1 MTDKSKGRKDPAA
14 ESAEGQGVNHFD
26 AWLADAKKKGDPGD
40 KTPAKPEAAELG
52 GDDRSPWLGD
62 EKPKDAAGGEEQK
75 PWFLREEPRKPSY
88 ARPPDPD
95 RGLTPHYGDKEVVFF
110 DNRRAPRVLIT
121 PNAYKRMCLYVEL
134 AEKEVGWLGTVVMT
148 RNGDFLIDHTYLLEQ
163 EVTATETELSAEGQA
178 KLVEDL
184 LKKGEP
190 GFEEVNRLRFWG
202 HSHVR
207 MGTSPSG
214 TDESTMKR
222 FYEEGLPW
230 YVRGIFNK
238 KGRAEFCIF
247 LYEQGLR
254 INDVDWFVVDPATGN
269 TLLEYERPSLFGGK
283 RKRWKKVPKPE
294 PKEGEDKETHERIWG
309 WRDNYALVEVEQEKK
324 PAPAE
329 LAIDDALR
337 AEVKAEFELKV
348 KERKF
353 FSLWDTLFGS
363 GDDDKA
369 KKKGEAPASTD
380 SSSDTGGDAAKN
392 AAAPTGPEDP
402 ADKPGS
408 K

>member
-14 ESAEGQGVNHFD
+14 AEAEGKSGEHFD
-26 AWLADAKKKGDPGD
+26 AWLADAKRKGDTGE

-62 EKPKDAAGGEEQK
+62 KQQTDGAGEEQK
-75 PWFLREEPRKPSY
+75 PWFLREEPRKPTY
-88 ARPPDPD
+88 VRPPDPD
-95 RGLTPHYGDKEVVFF
+95 RELTPHTGDKEVVFF
-110 DNRRAPRVLIT
+110 GNRRAPRVLIT

-148 RNGDFLIDHTYLLEQ
+148 RSGDFLIDHTYLLEQ

-207 MGTSPSG
+207 MSTSPSG

-269 TLLEYERPSLFGGK
+269 TLLEYERPSLFGGT

-294 PKEGEDKETHERIWG
+294 PKEGEDKEAHERLWG
-309 WRDNYALVEVEQEKK
+309 WRDNYALVEVEPEKK
-324 PAPAE
+324 TPEE
-329 LAIDDALR
+329 LVIDDALR

-353 FSLWDTLFGS
+353 FSLWDTLFGT
-363 GDDDKA
+363 GDDDKPD
-369 KKKGEAPASTD
+369 KKADAPASTP
-380 SSSDTGGDAAKN
+380 SNDAA
-392 AAAPTGPEDP
+392 ASTGPEDP
-402 ADKPGS
+402 ADKSGS